1 MIFTMGFN
9 PVEIEAEE
17 KEEQEEEDEEDPA
30 SNTAS
35 TPAST
40 PASTSATVSVT
51 VSVTVFMAEETTPP
65 AFCSREPKAV
75 VACSKVWLTL
85 PSGKELWIPLLM
97 VVMTLYPPRPR
108 RS

>member
-17 KEEQEEEDEEDPA
+17 KEEQEEKEEDEEDPA
-30 SNTAS
+30 SNT
-35 TPAST
+35 AST